1 MIKKLKRKKDY
12 TRFKDNNWEED
23 LAEIGL
29 LSSMNQ
35 GVKDL
40 LCAIKVF
47 AKYGCVKPLTDKI
60 AKIVLYSFI
69 KRIKKYDRKPNKSWV
84 VQVRELQ

>member
-29 LSSMNQ
+29 SSMNQ

-47 AKYGCVKPLTDKI
+47 AKYACINSLTDKI

-69 KRIKKYDRKPNKSWV
+69 KIIKKYDRKPNKSWV